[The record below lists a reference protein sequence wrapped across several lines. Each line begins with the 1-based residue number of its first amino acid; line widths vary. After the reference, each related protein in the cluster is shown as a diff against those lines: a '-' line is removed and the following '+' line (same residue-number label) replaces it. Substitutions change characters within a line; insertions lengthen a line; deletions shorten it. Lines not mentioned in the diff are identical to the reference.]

1 MRMKKFGR
9 TGLVVSEICLG
20 TMTFGGDG
28 IWKVVGEQ
36 GQGEADALVKGA
48 LDAGVNFID
57 TANVYS
63 NGQSEAI
70 LGQSIRNLGL
80 NRDQIVIATK
90 LHGRMGP
97 GPNESGQ
104 SRAQILS
111 AIDKSLQRLQL
122 DHVDLYQTHGFD
134 PLTPIEETME
144 ALNDVVRAGKARY
157 VGFCN
162 LPAWKVAK
170 ANAYADRRGFARYE
184 SAQVYYTIAGRDI
197 ERELVPLA
205 NEDTLAIMP
214 WSPLAGGLLS
224 GKFLRD
230 GTGPQGSRRAQF
242 DFPLVD
248 KDRAFDVIEAM
259 EPIAI
264 AHGVSVA
271 RIALAWLLHQKH
283 VTSVIIGA
291 KTREQLADNLAATD
305 VKLTADDLAA
315 LEKVSA
321 LPREYP
327 GWMLERQSADRS
339 ALVSS

>member
-9 TGLVVSEICLG
+9 TGLVVSELCLG

-28 IWKVVGEQ
+28 FWKVVGEQ
-36 GQGEADALVKGA
+36 DQGEADALVKAAVDG
-48 LDAGVNFID
+48 GINFFD

-70 LGQSIRNLGL
+70 LGQAIDNLGL
-80 NRDQIVIATK
+80 QRDQIVVATK

-97 GPNESGQ
+97 GANESGQ
-104 SRAQILS
+104 SRGHILS
-111 AIDKSLQRLQL
+111 AIDKSLKRLKL
-122 DHVDLYQTHGFD
+122 DYVDLYQTHGYD

-170 ANAYADRRGFARYE
+170 ANAFADKRGYARYE

-197 ERELVPLA
+197 EREIVPLA
-205 NEDTLAIMP
+205 VEDGLAIMP

-224 GKFLRD
+224 GKFIRD
-230 GTGPQGSRRAQF
+230 GKGPQGSRRATF
-242 DFPLVD
+242 DFPPVN
-248 KDRAFDVIEAM
+248 KERAFDCIDAM
-259 EPIAI
+259 APIAE

-271 RIALAWLLHQKH
+271 QIALAWLLHQKP
-283 VTSVIIGA
+283 VTSIIIGA
-291 KTREQLADNLAATD
+291 KTQEQLADNLAS
-305 VKLTADDLAA
+305 VKVELSADDLAA
-315 LEKVSA
+315 LDKVSA
-321 LPREYP
+321 LP
-327 GWMLERQSADRS
+327 LEFPQWQMDRQSADRRG
-339 ALVSS
+339 VIGG